1 MNTLKQR
8 LVAYAEEWRTL
19 RDEQIDL
26 CEYISFDGYVEEQEA
41 QLEARLGADQIEHL
55 REFDP

>member
-1 MNTLKQR
+1 MKTIKERILG
-8 LVAYAEEWRTL
+8 YAEEWRTL

-41 QLEARLGADQIEHL
+41 QLEARLAADIVEHL
-55 REFDP
+55 REFE